1 MYYMSKV
8 KVYSGCEIVP
18 YIDANVTTFFTLATK
33 SSKEVAKLVTKMLRH
48 NHT

>member
-18 YIDANVTTFFTLATK
+18 CTDANVTTFFTLATK
-33 SSKEVAKLVTKMLRH
+33 SSKEVAKLVKMLRH